1 MTIWLTLLLSFLVVG
16 LVPTTG
22 LTLLSFSQARK
33 VLEAEIA
40 RNLLVEA
47 SAVMDQID
55 WMLFERL
62 ENVRT
67 WAKLEAMQEIRI
79 NDVDKRVARILTDLK
94 TGYGVYTRLFCT
106 TPDGRVVA
114 ASDSQLL
121 GQEVPDQAPWLTVAL
136 PQGTVLLEPLVLTPL
151 ESSLNIR
158 AAITNTFQ
166 REEKDEST
174 IGVLYASFD
183 WTEIFR
189 LLDQAERHS
198 PLQGQR
204 MAVVL
209 DQEGRI
215 IAASS
220 SLRQQGWLLS
230 PTLASWPPAQRVR
243 RARRGHMTADGSL
256 LGTGEVW
263 AGYAPSRGYQ
273 GFRGFGW
280 STLVLQPTQQ
290 AFTPIRRMKFAFFLF
305 LTFTGVMAV
314 GGSFVI
320 ASKIA
325 RPVLQLADFSRQFAR
340 QGKATQLPPV
350 HYGEIGELTRAF
362 GKMTQDLERSREDL
376 IRAAK
381 LAVVGEMAAIMA
393 HEVRTPL
400 GILRASAQMLQ
411 RETQLSPEG
420 KEMTGFVLSE
430 TDRLNRLV
438 STLLECARP
447 TPPVFQ
453 EQDVHLIIQRAID
466 LLAQRAAR
474 RRIQIVTAFQAS
486 PSTLSCDH
494 EQLVQVFLNLLLNAL
509 QILPDEG
516 IITIRTARTGD
527 QSNQLVVEVADNGPG
542 IPPEHRQ
549 RVFDPFFTTREGG
562 MGLGLTVVQQIVR
575 THGGD
580 ITIDA
585 DAHRGTCFRCIF
597 PRTSKGTPL

>member
-1 MTIWLTLLLSFLVVG
+1 MTIWRTLLLSFLAVG
-16 LVPTTG
+16 LIPTTG
-22 LTLLSFSQARK
+22 LTLLAFSQARK

-47 SAVMDQID
+47 SAVMNQID

-62 ENVRT
+62 ENVRAWT
-67 WAKLEAMQEIRI
+67 KLEAMQEIRI
-79 NDVDKRVARILTDLK
+79 KDVDKRVSRVLTDLK
-94 TGYGVYTRLFCT
+94 AGYGVYTQLFCT
-106 TPDGRVVA
+106 ATDDRVVA
-114 ASDSQLL
+114 ASDSRLL
-121 GQEVPDQAPWLTVAL
+121 GQEVPDQLPWLTAAL
-136 PQGTVLLEPLVLTPL
+136 PQGTVELEPLSLTPL
-151 ESSLNIR
+151 ESSLNMR
-158 AAITNTFQ
+158 AAIADTFQ
-166 REEKDEST
+166 KDEKDEKT
-174 IGVLYASFD
+174 IGALYASFD

-198 PLQGQR
+198 PLPGQR

-209 DQEGRI
+209 DHEGRI

-220 SLRQQGWLLS
+220 FLRQKGLLLS
-230 PTLASWPPAQRVR
+230 PALASWPPAEQAR
-243 RARRGHMTADGSL
+243 RAHRGRLTADGRP
-256 LGTGEVW
+256 LGTGEVLV
-263 AGYAPSRGYQ
+263 GYAPSRGYQ

-280 STLVLQPTQQ
+280 STLVIQPTQQ
-290 AFTPIRRMKFAFFLF
+290 AFTPIQKMKFSFFLF
-305 LTFTGVMAV
+305 LTLTGVMAV
-314 GGSFVI
+314 GGSLFI
-320 ASKIA
+320 ASQIA
-325 RPVLQLADFSRQFAR
+325 RPILQLADFSRQFAR
-340 QGKATQLPPV
+340 QGKTPQLPPAR
-350 HYGEIGELTRAF
+350 HGEIGELTQAF

-411 RETQLSPEG
+411 RESQLSPEG
-420 KEMTGFVLSE
+420 QEMTGFVVSE
-430 TDRLNRLV
+430 TDRLNRLI

-453 EQDVHLIIQRAID
+453 AQDIHTIIRRAID

-474 RRIQIVTAFQAS
+474 RRIQMTTEFHAD
-486 PSTLSCDH
+486 PSTLSCDE

-509 QILPDEG
+509 QILSEEG
-516 IITIRTARTGD
+516 TIVIRTTLDGD
-527 QSNQLVVEVADNGPG
+527 LLVVEVADTGPG

-580 ITIDA
+580 ISINA
-585 DAHRGTCFRCIF
+585 DTHGGACFRCTF
-597 PRTSKGTPL
+597 PRTRERSTL